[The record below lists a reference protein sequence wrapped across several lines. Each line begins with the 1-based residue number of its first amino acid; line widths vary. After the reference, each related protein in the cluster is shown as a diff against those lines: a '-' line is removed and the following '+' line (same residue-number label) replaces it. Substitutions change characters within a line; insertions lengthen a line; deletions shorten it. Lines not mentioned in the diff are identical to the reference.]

1 MHTAKSTSA
10 GEQRKMA
17 KHWRLTASLLG
28 GVTLLAFAPFGAAID
43 LPLGFGCMGYA
54 VFESLRLRYA
64 KV

>member
-1 MHTAKSTSA
+1 
-10 GEQRKMA
+10 MA